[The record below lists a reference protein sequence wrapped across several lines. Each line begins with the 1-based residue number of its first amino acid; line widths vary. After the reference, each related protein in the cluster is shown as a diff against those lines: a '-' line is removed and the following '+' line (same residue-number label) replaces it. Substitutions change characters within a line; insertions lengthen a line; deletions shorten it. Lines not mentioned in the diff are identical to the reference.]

1 MKILKSTMDYVFFS
15 ENLKRYYP
23 KVYNEL
29 TEILSKHDVHY
40 GVLKG
45 TADYWCRDYM
55 PVQVDGNSFVQFKY
69 HPDYL
74 EGLRDY
80 ETSTETSI
88 KLAKTILPSSSICVS
103 PIVADGGNFTF
114 GSIKKG
120 RGYTAV
126 VIMTEKIFIENPD
139 MDRKYLVSLMEK
151 LFPNH
156 KFLFL
161 PWDRSDVC
169 GHTDG
174 IIHNVGNGKVLV
186 NLNVYPLKIARE
198 MSRRLS
204 KVFVVIDLK
213 LSEYHHNSWAYIN
226 MLQTHD
232 VIIVPGLGL
241 PTDREALEQ
250 IKELHPSYE
259 DRIYQVNIASIIE
272 KWGGALNCLSWT
284 LSEYRSG

>member
-151 LFPNH
+151 LFPHH

-174 IIHNVGNGKVLV
+174 ILHAVGSNKVLV
-186 NLNVYPLKIARE
+186 NLKVYPDDIAAKMR
-198 MSRRLS
+198 SQLDS
-204 KVFVVIDLK
+204 YFKVIDLE
-213 LSEYHHNSWAYIN
+213 LSDYHNMSWAYIN
-226 MLQTHD
+226 MIHTQN
-232 VIIVPGLGL
+232 VIIVPGVGRS
-241 PTDREALEQ
+241 TDEEALKH
-250 IKELHPSYE
+250 IKKLFPEY
-259 DRIYQVNIASIIE
+259 DGRIYQVQMQSIV
-272 KWGGALNCLSWT
+272 KRGGGALNCLSWSFT
-284 LSEYRSG
+284 I

>member
-1 MKILKSTMDYVFFS
+1 MDYVFFS

-74 EGLRDY
+74 EGLRGY

-174 IIHNVGNGKVLV
+174 ILHAVGSNKVLV
-186 NLNVYPLKIARE
+186 NLKVYPDDIAAKMR
-198 MSRRLS
+198 SRLESYFKVIELELS
-204 KVFVVIDLK
+204 D
-213 LSEYHHNSWAYIN
+213 YHNMSWAYIN
-226 MLQTHD
+226 MIHTQN
-232 VIIVPGLGL
+232 VIIVPGVGRS
-241 PTDREALEQ
+241 TDEEALKH
-250 IKELHPSYE
+250 IKKLFPEY
-259 DRIYQVNIASIIE
+259 DGRIYQVQMQSIV
-272 KWGGALNCLSWT
+272 KRGGALNCLSWSFT
-284 LSEYRSG
+284 I

>member
-1 MKILKSTMDYVFFS
+1 M
-15 ENLKRYYP
+15 
-23 KVYNEL
+23 
-29 TEILSKHDVHY
+29 
-40 GVLKG
+40 LKG

-74 EGLRDY
+74 EGLRGY

-174 IIHNVGNGKVLV
+174 ILHAVGSNKVLV
-186 NLNVYPLKIARE
+186 NLKVYPDDIAAKMR
-198 MSRRLS
+198 SRLES
-204 KVFVVIDLK
+204 YFKVIDLE
-213 LSEYHHNSWAYIN
+213 LSDYHNMSWAYIN
-226 MLQTHD
+226 MIHTQN
-232 VIIVPGLGL
+232 VIIVPGVGRS
-241 PTDREALEQ
+241 TDEEALKH
-250 IKELHPSYE
+250 IKKLFPEY
-259 DRIYQVNIASIIE
+259 DGRIYQVQMQSIV
-272 KWGGALNCLSWT
+272 KRGGGALNCLSWSFT
-284 LSEYRSG
+284 I

>member
-40 GVLKG
+40 GVLEG

-74 EGLRDY
+74 EELRDY

-174 IIHNVGNGKVLV
+174 ILHAVGSNKVLV
-186 NLNVYPLKIARE
+186 NLKVYPDDIAAKMR
-198 MSRRLS
+198 SRLES
-204 KVFVVIDLK
+204 YFKVIDLE
-213 LSEYHHNSWAYIN
+213 LSDYHNMSWAYIN
-226 MLQTHD
+226 MIHTQN
-232 VIIVPGLGL
+232 VIIVPGVGRS
-241 PTDREALEQ
+241 TDEEALKH
-250 IKELHPSYE
+250 IKKLFPEY
-259 DRIYQVNIASIIE
+259 DGRIYQVQMQSIV
-272 KWGGALNCLSWT
+272 KRGGGALNCLSWSFT
-284 LSEYRSG
+284 I

>member
-74 EGLRDY
+74 EGLRGY

-174 IIHNVGNGKVLV
+174 ILHAVGSNKVLV
-186 NLNVYPLKIARE
+186 NLKVYPDDIAAKMR
-198 MSRRLS
+198 SRLES
-204 KVFVVIDLK
+204 YFKVIDLE
-213 LSEYHHNSWAYIN
+213 LSDYHNMSWAYIN
-226 MLQTHD
+226 MIHTQN
-232 VIIVPGLGL
+232 VIIVPGVGCS
-241 PTDREALEQ
+241 TDEEALKH
-250 IKELHPSYE
+250 IKKLFPEY
-259 DRIYQVNIASIIE
+259 DGRIYQVQMQSIV
-272 KWGGALNCLSWT
+272 KRGGGALNCLSWSFT
-284 LSEYRSG
+284 I

>member
-1 MKILKSTMDYVFFS
+1 
-15 ENLKRYYP
+15 
-23 KVYNEL
+23 
-29 TEILSKHDVHY
+29 
-40 GVLKG
+40 
-45 TADYWCRDYM
+45 M

-174 IIHNVGNGKVLV
+174 ILHAVGSNKVLV
-186 NLNVYPLKIARE
+186 NLKVYPDDIAANMRSQLE
-198 MSRRLS
+198 SYF
-204 KVFVVIDLK
+204 KVIDLE
-213 LSEYHHNSWAYIN
+213 LSDYHNMSWAYIN
-226 MLQTHD
+226 MIHTQN
-232 VIIVPGLGL
+232 VIIVPGVGRS
-241 PTDREALEQ
+241 TDEEALKH
-250 IKELHPSYE
+250 IKKLFPEY
-259 DRIYQVNIASIIE
+259 DGRIYQVQMQSIV
-272 KWGGALNCLSWT
+272 KRGGGALNCLSWSFT
-284 LSEYRSG
+284 I

>member
-1 MKILKSTMDYVFFS
+1 MCFFS

-74 EGLRDY
+74 EGLRGY

-174 IIHNVGNGKVLV
+174 ILHAVGSNKVLV
-186 NLNVYPLKIARE
+186 NLKVYPDDIAAKMR
-198 MSRRLS
+198 SRLES
-204 KVFVVIDLK
+204 YFKVIDLE
-213 LSEYHHNSWAYIN
+213 LSDYHNMSWAYIN
-226 MLQTHD
+226 MIHTQN
-232 VIIVPGLGL
+232 VIIVPGVGCS
-241 PTDREALEQ
+241 TDEEALKH
-250 IKELHPSYE
+250 IKKLFPEY
-259 DRIYQVNIASIIE
+259 DGRIYQVQMQSIV
-272 KWGGALNCLSWT
+272 KRGGGALNCLSWSFT
-284 LSEYRSG
+284 I